1 MKKLTSLQ
9 VMMLMSLALGSS
21 QMHGGMQK
29 SNMKD
34 DSKAVMLELQVG
46 QDEQAKVDVL
56 TDLVATE
63 PKSAERIILDEANL
77 EANFTSIKNFVHKRN
92 NEIERL
98 NKKDVIA
105 EPEVAIIAVE
115 LADAQ
120 AALDK
125 TIAKQLAKHKH
136 NHRLEQAVKD
146 ALKKAEQGLK
156 SLQRKAMNS
165 QSAVQEMPKKGKSV
179 KKYKTEKPMKHKT
192 EKAMPKKKSESKKKS
207 KSKKNNDQVMMSEK
221 SQA

>member
-46 QDEQAKVDVL
+46 QDEQVKMDVL
-56 TDLVATE
+56 TDLVTTE
-63 PKSAERIILDEANL
+63 PRSAERIILDEANL

-136 NHRLEQAVKD
+136 NHRLEQTVKD

>member
-98 NKKDVIA
+98 NKKDVVA

-136 NHRLEQAVKD
+136 NHRLEQTVKD

-179 KKYKTEKPMKHKT
+179 KKSKTAKPMKHKT